1 MFTGII
7 HHQGLFKGYR
17 SAKKELAV
25 EVPPSSPTLEIGE
38 SVAVDGVCLSL
49 LRREVNTLFFNLS
62 QETLAKSSLGSL
74 REGERLNLELPLTL
88 QTPVSG
94 HLVNGHVDGLGRVLR
109 IVEKPPGRRLT
120 ISFARELRPYF
131 VPKGSVAVN
140 GVSLTVAEVRPTS
153 FDVELIPLTVAKS
166 NLKDLKPGRAVNL
179 ECDIIG
185 KYVYN
190 WVSRGKNRA

>member
-1 MFTGII
+1 M
-7 HHQGLFKGYR
+7 
-17 SAKKELAV
+17 
-25 EVPPSSPTLEIGE
+25 EIGE

-49 LRREVNTLFFNLS
+49 LRRVADTLFFHLS
-62 QETLAKSSLGSL
+62 QETLARTSLGSL
-74 REGERLNLELPLTL
+74 RGGERLNLELPLTL

-109 IVEKPPGRRLT
+109 FVEKPPGRRLT

-190 WVSRGKNRA
+190 WTPRGKNRA

>member
-25 EVPPSSPTLEIGE
+25 EVPMSFPALEIGE
-38 SVAVDGVCLSL
+38 SVAIDGVCLSL

-62 QETLAKSSLGSL
+62 QETLAKTSLGSL
-74 REGERLNLELPLTL
+74 RGGERLNLELPLTL

-109 IVEKPPGRRLT
+109 VVEKPPGRRLT
-120 ISFARELRPYF
+120 ISFARQLQPYF
-131 VPKGSVAVN
+131 VSKCSVAVN
-140 GVSLTVAEVRPTS
+140 GVSLTVAEVRSTS

-190 WVSRGKNRA
+190 WTPRGKNRA

>member
-17 SAKKELAV
+17 SAKKEFAV
-25 EVPPSSPTLEIGE
+25 EVPMSFPALEIGE
-38 SVAVDGVCLSL
+38 SVAIDGVCLSL

-62 QETLAKSSLGSL
+62 QETLAKTSLGSL
-74 REGERLNLELPLTL
+74 RGGERLNLELPLTL

-109 IVEKPPGRRLT
+109 VVEKPPGRRLT
-120 ISFARELRPYF
+120 ISFARQLRPYF

-140 GVSLTVAEVRPTS
+140 GVSLTVAEVRSTS
-153 FDVELIPLTVAKS
+153 FDVEFIPLTVAKS

-190 WVSRGKNRA
+190 WTPRGKNRA

>member
-25 EVPPSSPTLEIGE
+25 EVPMSFPTLEIGE
-38 SVAVDGVCLSL
+38 SVAIDGVCLSL

-62 QETLAKSSLGSL
+62 QETLAKTRLGSL
-74 REGERLNLELPLTL
+74 RGGERLNLELPLTL

-109 IVEKPPGRRLT
+109 VVEKPPGRRLT
-120 ISFARELRPYF
+120 ISFARQLRPYF

-140 GVSLTVAEVRPTS
+140 GVSLTVAEVRSTS

-166 NLKDLKPGRAVNL
+166 NLKDLKPGRTVNL

-190 WVSRGKNRA
+190 WTPRGKNRA

>member
-7 HHQGLFKGYR
+7 HHQGFFKRYLA
-17 SAKKELAV
+17 AKKELIV
-25 EVPPSSPTLEIGE
+25 EVLSSFPGLEIGE

-49 LRREVNTLFFNLS
+49 LRREGRSLTFHLS
-62 QETLAKSSLGSL
+62 QETLAKTSFRLL
-74 REGERLNLELPLTL
+74 RGGEKLNLELPLTL
-88 QTPVSG
+88 QAPLSG
-94 HLVNGHVDGLGRVLR
+94 HLVSGHIDGLGRVLKVVTR
-109 IVEKPPGRRLT
+109 PPGRRVT
-120 ISFARELRPYF
+120 ISFPRELQPYF

-140 GVSLTVAEVRPTS
+140 GVSLTVADVRPAS

-166 NLKDLKPGRAVNL
+166 NLQDLKPGGTVNL

-190 WVSRGKNRA
+190 WVSREKNRS

>member
-7 HHQGLFKGYR
+7 HHQGFFRGFR

-25 EVPPSSPTLEIGE
+25 EVPVSFPVLEIGE
-38 SVAVDGVCLSL
+38 SVAVEGVCLSL
-49 LRREVNTLFFNLS
+49 LRREANTLFFNLS
-62 QETLAKSSLGSL
+62 QETLAKTNLGSI
-74 REGERLNLELPLTL
+74 RGGGRLNLELPLTL
-88 QTPVSG
+88 QTPVGG
-94 HLVNGHVDGLGRVLR
+94 HLVSGHIDGLGRVLR
-109 IVEKPPGRRLT
+109 ITEKPPGRRLT
-120 ISFARELRPYF
+120 ISFPRQLRPYF

-140 GVSLTVAEVRPTS
+140 GVSLTVADVRPTS

-166 NLKDLKPGRAVNL
+166 SLRDLRPGLTVNL